1 MNHNRNL
8 INAVQELVNNMAKFS
23 QDHFTLE
30 WDDIFSDD
38 QASLTALC
46 IEDDG
51 RELVSIYENDADL
64 ATPLVNYFKTSE
76 ESYLRDFGYNITNY
90 YKPRLIKMIEEA
102 CKVRYTEFMMES
114 GHEAHTRSDNGE
126 IYWVKR

>member
-8 INAVQELVNNMAKFS
+8 VNAVQELVNTDAKLD
-23 QDHFTLE
+23 QDHFILE
-30 WDDIFSDD
+30 WDDVLGSDRKK
-38 QASLTALC
+38 LTALC

-64 ATPLVNYFKTSE
+64 ATPLINFFNHIDTAHLVEFAYH
-76 ESYLRDFGYNITNY
+76 ITNY

-102 CKVRYTEFMMES
+102 CKVRYIETMMES
-114 GHEAHTRSDNGE
+114 GHEARTRTDNGE
-126 IYWVKR
+126 TYWVKR